1 MGLHLTK
8 MKNDK
13 PTNYYTEIH
22 AQGFK
27 KDRFGK
33 SYANRSF
40 DSACCHFSTTAKIHS
55 EDWDYERARAIGT
68 IGNQQVSHG
77 WQHYRIGKT
86 FVADGSRMVN
96 PFSPEADYHHGR
108 IPTYQEVA

>member
-1 MGLHLTK
+1 MNETTK
-8 MKNDK
+8 
-13 PTNYYTEIH
+13 TNYYTEIH

-27 KDRFGK
+27 ADRYGV

-40 DSACCHFSTTAKIHS
+40 DSACCHFSTAAKIHS
-55 EDWDYERARAIGT
+55 EEWAEERALAIGR
-68 IGNQQVSHG
+68 IGNQQTSHG

-96 PFSPEADYHHGR
+96 PFSPEADYHTGTF
-108 IPTYQEVA
+108 PTYQEVA